1 MLNRITIMGR
11 LTREPELKYTPSN
24 VAVCTI
30 TLACERDYAAQ
41 GQQREADFI
50 DVVNWRQGAEFVSRY
65 FHKGQLVAV
74 EGRLTSR
81 KWTDSAGNNRVSWEI
96 VADRCYFAERAQPPA
111 GGTSSGA
118 YAPPSPEGKAGSVPA
133 RVPSPAAPAQAAAP
147 RAGFDA
153 IAREA
158 AAVQV
163 ELEDD
168 RGFPD
173 LDDDDVP
180 F

>member
-65 FHKGQLVAV
+65 FRKGQLVAV
-74 EGRLTSR
+74 EGRLASR

-96 VADRCYFAERAQPPA
+96 VADRCYFAERAQ
-111 GGTSSGA
+111 SGA
-118 YAPPSPEGKAGSVPA
+118 QSAAPAAPA
-133 RVPSPAAPAQAAAP
+133 HVPSPAVPAQASAP

-153 IAREA
+153 ITREA